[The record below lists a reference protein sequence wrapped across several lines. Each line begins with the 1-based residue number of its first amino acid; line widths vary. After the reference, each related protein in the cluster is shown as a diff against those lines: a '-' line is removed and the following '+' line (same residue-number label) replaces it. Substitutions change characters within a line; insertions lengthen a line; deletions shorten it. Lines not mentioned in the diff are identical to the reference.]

1 MPLRTT
7 DKDMDDPKLK
17 RTSVTVKYSADD
29 GYSSDAGFK
38 GTPERPELGLLAA
51 LEELARLTTLFG
63 FDAEALDAFNSAR
76 ARVEEWRKKRAA

>member
-1 MPLRTT
+1 
-7 DKDMDDPKLK
+7 MDDPKLK

-51 LEELARLTTLFG
+51 LEELARLTALFG
-63 FDAEALDAFNSAR
+63 FDAEALAICLRNLAR
-76 ARVEEWRKKRAA
+76 AINRRRASAHEH